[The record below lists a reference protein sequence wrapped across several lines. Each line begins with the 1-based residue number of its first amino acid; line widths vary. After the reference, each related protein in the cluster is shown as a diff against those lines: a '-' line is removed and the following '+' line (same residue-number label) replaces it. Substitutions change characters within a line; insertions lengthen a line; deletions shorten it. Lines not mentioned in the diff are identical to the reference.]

1 MKKSVLFLA
10 SVLCG
15 ASVYAAMPPVK
26 SVEATSVSHHLVSTS
41 TMLAPKAGDVVVL
54 KSQQIGEN
62 AAIQVVKDSRG
73 IVSKRIVKG
82 SAAVRKANAALKST
96 EGISLQES
104 FEGWDGSTKDWL
116 PAGWSE
122 INSSAE
128 LAALEGGAFTWQ
140 TSTNSSGLLLNAID
154 GNNYAIIYFASSTN
168 EQGESVELAQDEWL
182 LSPVF
187 TPTAGETLSFSV
199 GYAPIFLFDLRNENI
214 DWGTMSFINKLKSTT
229 LQILIREGDGEWT
242 LLKDLYDDWKD
253 TDLMTLFDKYFSNEW
268 YNYSFSM
275 ADYAGK
281 KIQVAFRFVGQYGN
295 TMQLD
300 AIQSALQKTSASYTI
315 PEGACYWGL
324 TDEYNLFDNSDS
336 AKPIVQVGAYAMTL
350 WEGIASKNAES
361 FAWNWTDAEGV
372 ETKGDKINFGTMY
385 YPTENNE
392 FASAPTFTT
401 SAPGALSDSFTLD
414 ALISAGG
421 KPSNGTELFPLTNAN
436 IVNNG
441 FTFISYGG
449 VPVFGYNSNSDATWT
464 KIYFGSSATPTETQK
479 AHVSGLAAFY
489 DHTIFDV
496 ASYLNQVSVQGI
508 GTLASTDKLAIDI
521 YSIDKDGE
529 IKSVVATGKFS
540 KNESFTAGSYVYNTL
555 LFDITDKEGNPFV
568 FDQPIYVV
576 FTGFDVEGND
586 FTVLQDVDYE
596 GPSTGCFLVDYT
608 SGGSTTK
615 YISPINIFKS
625 SKGEMN
631 GNFLINLYTEQ
642 PWLSIVGDSEV
653 ELAGSNKTASF
664 LFDSYYSHDKFDFSF
679 KNADYSTA
687 DWIHYTIGETETNDF
702 SLNVTVDDLPDGVQ
716 WRVAYITVDDGLWIA
731 NAQITQSKTSGV
743 EEITIASPVKF
754 IDGNIIVE
762 GAQSDI
768 NVYNL
773 AGAVVATAS
782 AQEGSTIIDASSLG
796 SGIYL
801 VRIADKAYK
810 IRK

>member
-104 FEGWDGSTKDWL
+104 FEGWDGSAKDWL

-168 EQGESVELAQDEWL
+168 EQDEPVELAQDEWL

-242 LLKDLYDDWKD
+242 LLKDIYDDWKD

-324 TDEYNLFDNSDS
+324 SDQYNLFDNDDS
-336 AKPIVQVGAYAMTL
+336 AKPIIQVGAYALTQ
-350 WEGIASKNAES
+350 WKGIASENTES
-361 FAWNWTDAEGV
+361 YAWSWTKADGE
-372 ETKGDKINFGTMY
+372 EKTGTESDFLTVY

-401 SAPGALSDSFTLD
+401 SATGALSDSFKMD

-421 KPSNGTELFPLTNAN
+421 APTNGTELFPVTNAN
-436 IVNNG
+436 VVSNG
-441 FTFISYGG
+441 FTYISYGG
-449 VPVFGYNSNSDATWT
+449 TRVFGYNSNSDATWT
-464 KIYFGSSATPTETQK
+464 KIYFGTTPTETQK
-479 AHVSGLAAFY
+479 AHVSGL
-489 DHTIFDV
+489 V
-496 ASYLNQVSVQGI
+496 AQYASPIAPCYLNQVSVQGL
-508 GTLASTDKLAIDI
+508 GTLASTETLAIDI
-521 YSIDKDGE
+521 YSHDENGE
-529 IKSVVATGKFS
+529 INEIIAIGKFS
-540 KNESFTAGSYVYNTL
+540 KNESFTAGSNVYNSL
-555 LFDITDKEGNPFV
+555 LFDITDKAGKPFV
-568 FDQPIYVV
+568 FNQPIYVV

-586 FTVLQDVDYE
+586 FTVVQDLDYE
-596 GPSTGCFLVDYT
+596 GPTSGYFLLDYT
-608 SGGSTTK
+608 SEGNTTK
-615 YISPINIFKS
+615 YIMPINIFQN
-625 SKGEMN
+625 SKGVMN

-642 PWLSIVGDSEV
+642 PWIVCTTENKG
-653 ELAGSNKTASF
+653 ELTESNKTASF
-664 LFDSYYSHDKFDFSF
+664 HFDSYFSHDKLNFEVFDE
-679 KNADYSTA
+679 NGNDI
-687 DWIHYTIGETETNDF
+687 DWLHYTIEETETNDF
-702 SLNVTVDDLPDGVQ
+702 TLKATADKLPEGVESRVGYINVTDGIYLDYV
-716 WRVAYITVDDGLWIA
+716 
-731 NAQITQSKTSGV
+731 QITQIKTSSGV
-743 EEITIASPVKF
+743 EAITIASPVKL
-754 IDGNIIVE
+754 IDGNIVVE

-801 VRIADKAYK
+801 VRIGDKAYK

>member
-1 MKKSVLFLA
+1 MKKSLLFLA

-15 ASVYAAMPPVK
+15 AGAFAATPLVK

-41 TMLAPKAGDVVVL
+41 TMLAPKDGDVVVL
-54 KSQQIGEN
+54 KSQPIGEN
-62 AAIQVVKDSRG
+62 AAIQVVKDARG

-82 SAAVRKANAALKST
+82 SATIRKTNAALKAT
-96 EGISLQES
+96 EGISLQEG
-104 FEGWDGSTKDWL
+104 FEGWDGSAKDWL
-116 PAGWSE
+116 PAGWRE
-122 INSSAE
+122 TNSSAE
-128 LAALEGGAFTWQ
+128 LAALNDGAFTWH
-140 TSTNSSGLLLNAID
+140 TATNSNGLLLNAID
-154 GNNYAIIYFASSTN
+154 GNNYAVIYFASGTN

-182 LSPVF
+182 ISPTF

-214 DWGTMSFINKLKSTT
+214 DWNTMSFINKLKSTT
-229 LQILIREGDGEWT
+229 LQIFIRDDEGNTTLI
-242 LLKDLYDDWKD
+242 KDLYDDWKD

-275 ADYAGK
+275 AEYAGK
-281 KIQVAFRFVGQYGN
+281 QIQVVFRFVGQYGN

-300 AIQSALQKTSASYTI
+300 AIQSALQKTTASYTI
-315 PEGACYWGL
+315 PTGACYWGL
-324 TDEYNLFDNSDS
+324 SDQYNLFDNSAS
-336 AKPIVQVGAYAMTL
+336 AKPIVQVGAYAETL
-350 WEGIASKNAES
+350 WEGIASENTES
-361 FAWNWTDAEGV
+361 YAWNWTDAEGV

-385 YPTENNE
+385 YPTENNI

-414 ALISAGG
+414 ALVSAGG
-421 KPSNGTELFPLTNAN
+421 KPSNGTELFPLTN
-436 IVNNG
+436 VNVISNG
-441 FTFISYGG
+441 FTFVSYGG
-449 VPVFGYNSNSDATWT
+449 TRVFGYNSNSDATWT

-479 AHVSGLAAFY
+479 AHLSGLAAFY

-496 ASYLNQVSVQGI
+496 SSYLNQVSVQGL
-508 GTLASTDKLAIDI
+508 GTLASTENLAIDI
-521 YSIDKDGE
+521 YSADKEGA
-529 IKSVVATGKFS
+529 INAIIGTGKFS
-540 KNESFTAGSYVYNTL
+540 KNVSFTAGSYVYNTL
-555 LFDITDKEGNPFV
+555 LFDITDKKGNPFV

-586 FTVLQDVDYE
+586 FTVLQDIDYE
-596 GPSTGCFLVDYT
+596 GPSSGYFLLDYT
-608 SGGSTTK
+608 SGGKTTK

-801 VRIADKAYK
+801 VRIGDKAYK

>member
-1 MKKSVLFLA
+1 MKKSLLFLA

-15 ASVYAAMPPVK
+15 AGAFAATPLVK

-41 TMLAPKAGDVVVL
+41 TMLAPKDGDVVVL
-54 KSQQIGEN
+54 KSQPIGEN
-62 AAIQVVKDSRG
+62 AAIQVVKDARG

-82 SAAVRKANAALKST
+82 SAAIRKTNAALKST
-96 EGISLQES
+96 EGVSLQES
-104 FEGWDGSTKDWL
+104 FEGWDGSAKDWL
-116 PAGWSE
+116 PAGWIE
-122 INSSAE
+122 TNSSAE
-128 LAALEGGAFTWQ
+128 LAALNDGAFTWHVA
-140 TSTNSSGLLLNAID
+140 TNSNGLLLNAID
-154 GNNYAIIYFASSTN
+154 GNNYAVIYFASGTN
-168 EQGESVELAQDEWL
+168 EQGESVDLAQDEWL
-182 LSPVF
+182 NSPIF

-214 DWGTMSFINKLKSTT
+214 DWNTMSFINKLKSTT
-229 LQILIREGDGEWT
+229 LQIFIRDDEGNTTLI
-242 LLKDLYDDWKD
+242 KDLYDDWKD
-253 TDLMTLFDKYFSNEW
+253 YDLMTLFDKYFSNEW

-275 ADYAGK
+275 AEYAGK
-281 KIQVAFRFVGQYGN
+281 QIQVVFRFVGQYGN

-300 AIQSALQKTSASYTI
+300 AIQSALQKTTASYTI
-315 PEGACYWGL
+315 PTGACYWGL
-324 TDEYNLFDNSDS
+324 SDQYNLFDNSAS
-336 AKPIVQVGAYAMTL
+336 AKPIVQVGAYTETL
-350 WEGIASKNAES
+350 WEGIASENTES
-361 FAWNWTDAEGV
+361 YAWNWTDAEGV

-385 YPTENNE
+385 YPTENNI

-414 ALISAGG
+414 ALISVGG

-441 FTFISYGG
+441 FTFVSYGETR
-449 VPVFGYNSNSDATWT
+449 VFGYNSNSDATWT
-464 KIYFGSSATPTETQK
+464 KIYFGSSATPSETQK
-479 AHVSGLAAFY
+479 AHLSGLAAFY
-489 DHTIFDV
+489 DHTIFD
-496 ASYLNQVSVQGI
+496 ASCYLNQVSVQGL
-508 GTLASTDKLAIDI
+508 GTLASTENLAIDI
-521 YSIDKDGE
+521 YSADKEGA
-529 IKSVVATGKFS
+529 INAIIGTGKFS
-540 KNESFTAGSYVYNTL
+540 KNVSFTAGSYVYNTL
-555 LFDITDKEGNPFV
+555 LFDITDKQGNPFV

-586 FTVLQDVDYE
+586 FTVVQDIDYE
-596 GPSTGCFLVDYT
+596 GPSSGYFLLDYT

-615 YISPINIFKS
+615 YIMPINIFKS
-625 SKGEMN
+625 NKGVMN
-631 GNFLINLYTEQ
+631 GNLLINLYTEQ
-642 PWLSIVGDSEV
+642 PWLSIVGDSDV

-664 LFDSYYSHDKFDFSF
+664 LFDSYYSHDKFKFSF
-679 KNADYSTA
+679 KNADYTPA
-687 DWIHYTIGETETNDF
+687 DWIHYTIEETETNDF

-743 EEITIASPVKF
+743 DEITIASPVKF